1 MGRVRNPDPLLDRV
15 PGLAVLVVFLV
26 GQRDFSAIKLA
37 VPSLSV
43 HAGTERPLFSLVH
56 FFAWF
61 NFSSCICSSSGGS
74 LAAKFFLSRPIFSTC
89 SLFGTL

>member
-43 HAGTERPLFSLVH
+43 HAGTERP
-56 FFAWF
+56 FFHWF
-61 NFSSCICSSSGGS
+61 IFLHGS
-74 LAAKFFLSRPIFSTC
+74 TLAVAFAVLAVVA
-89 SLFGTL
+89 